1 MKVSQS
7 CPTLCDPHG
16 IYRPWNSPDQNTGVG
31 SHSLLQGIF
40 PTQGLN
46 PGLCHC
52 RWVLY
57 QPGKSIICRLVPKN
71 QPRRRMLS
79 GDYCLYL
86 LCVSTAQLNQFFL
99 LSFCDTSRIPENELT
114 QYGGAVVKNPPAYA
128 GDSGNLGSAF
138 GLRRPPGV
146 GNGTLLQYS
155 CLENSMDRG
164 VWQVT
169 VHRVTKNRTQLN
181 TQACTAYIK
190 MYYL

>member
-16 IYRPWNSPDQNTGVG
+16 LYRPWNSPDQNTGVG

-40 PTQGLN
+40 PTQGSN

-52 RWVLY
+52 RCVLY
-57 QPGKSIICRLVPKN
+57 QLGKPITCRLVPKN

-79 GDYCLYL
+79 GDCCLYL

-99 LSFCDTSRIPENELT
+99 LSFCNISRIPENELT

-155 CLENSMDRG
+155 CLENSMGRG
-164 VWQVT
+164 ALGAT
-169 VHRVTKNRTQLN
+169 VHATPKSQT
-181 TQACTAYIK
+181 
-190 MYYL
+190 